1 MTDLIPALQAALREA
16 IRPLLPDP
24 AAADALDVPV
34 LPVPDD
40 KPGDYGSPVAFGLA
54 KALRRPPPQI
64 AAELAARVVRAAG
77 RRPDRGGR
85 PLPERLRRPRRVRP
99 RRWWRR
105 RSTLPASGRKVV
117 VEHTSV
123 NPNKE
128 AHVGHLRNVVLGDAL
143 ARIERAAGHRVEV
156 QNYIDD
162 TGRQAA
168 ESIFA
173 VGYFGEAPPADEKYD
188 HWLGRLY
195 VRLGEAKAAATPEEA
210 AAIDAGVSEVMHR
223 LERGELRGEVE
234 RIVRAQL
241 VTYHAL
247 GAEYDLLVWESDVVA
262 AGFLQRGLEVLE
274 PLPTVSRPTEGKFA
288 GALVMDVSE
297 FLPGLE
303 EPQVVLV
310 RTDGNAMYVAKDIG
324 YHLWKVGRLAGMAY
338 RPVRRPAVGGD
349 AVDHP
354 SRGRAD
360 VPGHDFGHAQQAV
373 NVIDVRQ
380 AHPQAIVRAA
390 LELTRAAAARPRGGP
405 APTRARREAVLHHL
419 AYEVVTLEGQA
430 MSGRKGVTLAIDDV
444 LDEAVRRARAVVEEK
459 QPDLPG
465 IDAVARAVGVGAL
478 RFAMLKSEAK
488 RVIDFRWEQALSLA
502 GDSAP
507 YVQYAHARAGSILRA
522 AAPRAWRP
530 ARRRRLERPGAARG
544 EAGPGRGPL
553 PRGGAGGGPR
563 RRAARGGAV
572 RARPGHGLERLLQPP
587 RSRRQAR
594 HGRAALAAG
603 PARGAAGAGR
613 AGARHAGAHAR
624 AARDRRAGADV
635 RRRSPR
641 PAARW
646 PRTGRPRARLDVVR
660 SAPASVSTTWRGR
673 TPVASVTW
681 WRQLK
686 PLATTSPAWAR
697 TAGNRR
703 CSPMASDSSWWV

>member
-1 MTDLIPALQAALREA
+1 MTDLIPALQAALRDA
-16 IRPLLPDP
+16 IRPLLGDP
-24 AAADALDVPV
+24 AAADALDVTV

-64 AAELAARVVRAAG
+64 AADLAARVVPPPGVARIEAVGPYLNAYVDPG
-77 RRPDRGGR
+77 AFVRSVVEA
-85 PLPERLRRPRRVRP
+85 PLA
-99 RRWWRR
+99 
-105 RSTLPASGRKVV
+105 LPASGRKVV

-173 VGYFGEAPPADEKYD
+173 VRYFGEAPPQDEKYD

-223 LERGELRGEVE
+223 LERGALRGEVE

-241 VTYHAL
+241 ATYHAL

-338 RPVRRPAVGGD
+338 RPFADQPSGATLWTT
-349 AVDHP
+349 HP
-354 SRGRAD
+354 EGEAE
-360 VPGHDFGHAQQAV
+360 VPDHDFGHAQQAV

-390 LELTRAAAARPRGGP
+390 LELTRAAAGGDREGSASDAA
-405 APTRARREAVLHHL
+405 APEAVLHHL

-444 LDEAVRRARAVVEEK
+444 VDEAVRRARAVVEGK

-522 AAPRAWRP
+522 AT
-530 ARRRRLERPGAARG
+530 AAG
-544 EAGPGRGPL
+544 
-553 PRGGAGGGPR
+553 
-563 RRAARGGAV
+563 V
-572 RARPGHGLERLLQPP
+572 DARPGDGDWSALGALEVRLAQVV
-587 RSRRQAR
+587 AR
-594 HGRAALAAG
+594 YPHVVRAAAHDDAPHVVAQYALDLATAWNGYYNHRG
-603 PARGAAGAGR
+603 PDGKPDTA
-613 AGARHAGAHAR
+613 
-624 AARDRRAGADV
+624 V
-635 RRRSPR
+635 LRSPPGLR
-641 PAARW
+641 DARVALV
-646 PRTGRPRARLDVVR
+646 GRVR
-660 SAPASVSTTWRGR
+660 DT
-673 TPVASVTW
+673 
-681 WRQLK
+681 L
-686 PLATTSPAWAR
+686 AR
-697 TAGNRR
+697 TLSLLGIGA
-703 CSPMASDSSWWV
+703 PEQM